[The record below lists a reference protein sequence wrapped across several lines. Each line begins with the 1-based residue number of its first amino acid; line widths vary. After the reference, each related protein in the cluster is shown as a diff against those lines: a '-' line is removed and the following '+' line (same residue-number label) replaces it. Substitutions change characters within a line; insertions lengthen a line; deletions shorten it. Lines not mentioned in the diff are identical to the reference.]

1 MRVRSLAWTAGD
13 DGRQSPSRAGN
24 VGLVLPTVKR
34 HAATRGMA
42 SLLQCTATV
51 TSEYEMT
58 PRSNTARQSDR
69 PAAEAAGFATLRAA
83 VAVALQAQA
92 QQIGAR
98 WAEQVRTVAL
108 REKGEGDSLAGTAT
122 ALVGSLAAALASDGS
137 TSDDLVVRGLS
148 FGAEAFELGGS
159 LHHALKSL
167 DLLSAMLLY
176 AIETEMS
183 DVAGNA
189 ADGVRMSRRLQQV
202 TSHLALSAAKGYTQ
216 AMGDSMRDQFRH
228 LRHDLRNPL
237 GTIKSVLAMMDD
249 ETMPAE
255 ARAHPRFRAM
265 AKRNARALGELIA
278 DRLSDT
284 AAVLPT
290 LTQQSV
296 SLRTIACGVRRALR
310 TDAEARNAAVVVGY
324 SQEPIVVDAIALEL
338 VLHELLHAALQEA
351 TPGDE
356 LHVDFGTLREGKT
369 TVCLAC
375 SPPRPPVSDA
385 GALDR
390 LTGLATR
397 MRGDLELQGSSLT
410 LFLPARAAEQRT
422 ILSDMPSTVPVA
434 PDADGSAM
442 GGQGSGDREA
452 SHDFGSLREREH
464 GQARS

>member
-1 MRVRSLAWTAGD
+1 MMGGD
-13 DGRQSPSRAGN
+13 HPSRAGN
-24 VGLVLPTVKR
+24 VGLVVPTVKQQTP
-34 HAATRGMA
+34 TRRMA
-42 SLLQCTATV
+42 SLLQCTARV

-58 PRSNTARQSDR
+58 PLSSAPRR
-69 PAAEAAGFATLRAA
+69 PERPPAESADFAALRAD
-83 VAVALQAQA
+83 VAAALQAQSRE
-92 QQIGAR
+92 IGAR

-108 REKGEGDSLAGTAT
+108 REEGVGDSLAETAT
-122 ALVGSLAAALASDGS
+122 ALVASLGAALASDGA

-176 AIETEMS
+176 AVETEMS
-183 DVAGNA
+183 DSGGTAP
-189 ADGVRMSRRLQQV
+189 DGVRMSRRLQQA
-202 TSHLALSAAKGYTQ
+202 TSHLTLSTAKGYTQ

-265 AKRNARALGELIA
+265 AKRNARALGDLIA

-284 AAVLPT
+284 AAVFPT
-290 LTQQSV
+290 LTHQRV

-310 TDAEARNAAVVVGY
+310 ADAEARRAAVVVGY
-324 SQEPIVVDAIALEL
+324 SQEPVLVDAIALEL
-338 VLHELLHAALQEA
+338 MLHELLHAALQEA
-351 TPGDE
+351 ATGDE

-375 SPPRPPVSDA
+375 SPARPPVSDA

-390 LTGLATR
+390 LAGLATR
-397 MRGDLELQGSSLT
+397 MRGELQLQGAT
-410 LFLPARAAEQRT
+410 LMLLLPARAAEQRAVR
-422 ILSDMPSTVPVA
+422 SDTPSTVPVA
-434 PDADGSAM
+434 PDADGAAS
-442 GGQGSGDREA
+442 GGQGSGEP
-452 SHDFGSLREREH
+452 SHDIRGLREREH
-464 GQARS
+464 GQARG